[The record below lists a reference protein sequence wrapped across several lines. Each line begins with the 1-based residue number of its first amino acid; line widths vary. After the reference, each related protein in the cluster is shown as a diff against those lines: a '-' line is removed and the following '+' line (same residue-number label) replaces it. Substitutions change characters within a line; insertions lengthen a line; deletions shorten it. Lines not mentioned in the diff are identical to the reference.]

1 VTPVVRRAHAGD
13 KIRVIR
19 LLRDAHRAA
28 GFADGSNPLQYPFR
42 PAYAERAFL
51 AHTSTPDATCIVLD
65 VAGRA
70 EGVLMARC
78 GDYELGDLRIAKET
92 VWWIDPDHRGLAA
105 DEMLA
110 AFETWAASRGASVV
124 GMAAL
129 AVAPRAARLYG
140 RRGYAPVETNFLKPI
155 TPALIA

>member
-1 VTPVVRRAHAGD
+1 MTVRKAVPTD

-19 LLRDAHRAA
+19 LLRDAHKAA
-28 GFADGSNPLQYPFR
+28 GFGDGRNPMQYAFT
-42 PAYAERAFL
+42 AAHAERAFL
-51 AHTSTPDATCIVLD
+51 AHTTSADAVCIVLD

-78 GDYELGDLRIAKET
+78 GDYELGDIRIAKET
-92 VWWIDPDHRGLAA
+92 VWWIDPDHRGVAA

-110 AFETWAASRGASVV
+110 AYETWALGRGASVA

-129 AVAPRAARLYG
+129 SIAPRAGRLYE
-140 RRGYAPVETNFLKPI
+140 RRGYAAVETNFLKSLS
-155 TPALIA
+155 A